1 MDKDRQTA
9 KEQVK
14 NLSFGEKVKHYLCYY
29 KFHIIIAVVVL
40 FLAGLYVYQRATA
53 PRYDLSLSIYTKDY
67 IPVNAEEKAEKVIGN
82 WLMEE
87 NTQMDK
93 EEFLVQIGV
102 TSMPEAT
109 GENAE
114 RLSAAYTKLD
124 GQLASGSEFAFIFDE
139 ETYNTLMSVV
149 DYSSIKFDEYSGE
162 IGENAKKALGLS
174 TDTKYYYITRILY
187 SSETESSEA
196 IAKQQYAMQTYLK
209 IKELN

>member
-14 NLSFGEKVKHYLCYY
+14 NLPFSEKVKHYLYYY
-29 KFHIIIAVVVL
+29 KFHLVITAVVL
-40 FLAGLYVYQRATA
+40 ILAGLYVYQRATA
-53 PRYDLSLSIYTKDY
+53 TVSDLSISIYTKEY
-67 IPVNAEEKAEKVIGN
+67 IPLETEENAEKVISN

-87 NTQMDK
+87 NTQADK

-102 TSMPEAT
+102 TSMPQAT

-124 GQLASGSEFAFIFDE
+124 GQLATGENFAFIFDE

-149 DYSSIKFDEYSGE
+149 DYSSIKFDEFSGE

-174 TDTKYYYITRILY
+174 TDTKYYYVTRILY
-187 SSETESSEA
+187 SSEMENSKA
-196 IAKQQYAMQTYLK
+196 MAKQQYAMQTYLK